1 MTKYFFI
8 IKNYQ
13 LGQMNVNDLNV
24 LIEKYKVNLP
34 GGKIKSIILKTCIK
48 IRSRALNF
56 NRISSILSDLAEFDE
71 QFYGPIYDQWK
82 EEIELYTI
90 DDAYEMF
97 IMFFM
102 DFRHAVHRSLAEN
115 NEENESLVSEDKI
128 LAIK

>member
-1 MTKYFFI
+1 
-8 IKNYQ
+8 
-13 LGQMNVNDLNV
+13 MNVNDLNV
-24 LIEKYKVNLP
+24 LIEKYKLNLP
-34 GGKIKSIILKTCIK
+34 GGKIKSLILKTCIK

-56 NRISSILSDLAEFDE
+56 NRTSSILSDLASFDE

-82 EEIELYTI
+82 EEIEVYTI

-97 IMFFM
+97 TVFFM

-115 NEENESLVSEDKI
+115 NENNESLVSEDKI